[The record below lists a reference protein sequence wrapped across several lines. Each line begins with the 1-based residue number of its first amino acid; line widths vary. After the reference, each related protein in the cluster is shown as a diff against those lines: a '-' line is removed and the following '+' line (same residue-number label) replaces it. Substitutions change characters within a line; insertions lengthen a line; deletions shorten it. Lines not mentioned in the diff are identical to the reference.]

1 METEI
6 NKIENNPTTN
16 EQQEIKEPI
25 EKIIDT
31 KNTTSI
37 PNSNKQTYT
46 KNNSNNN
53 NKSSSIFS
61 RIIIPQIRK
70 QIEFYFSDKNYYKD
84 NFLLEKAAEDGDNCK
99 KYFLISINF
108 F

>member
-46 KNNSNNN
+46 KNNSNNDME
-53 NKSSSIFS
+53 FS
-61 RIIIPQIRK
+61 
-70 QIEFYFSDKNYYKD
+70 
-84 NFLLEKAAEDGDNCK
+84 
-99 KYFLISINF
+99 
-108 F
+108 